1 MSFHLLIKRR
11 GQRGLRKRLPLLQT
25 EQQSQRWLMDD
36 WFGYVMPGETGDIKD
51 YHEEKSRSV
60 PQEERDNQVVSDDLQ
75 RFVSRLSGSQHSTA

>member
-1 MSFHLLIKRR
+1 
-11 GQRGLRKRLPLLQT
+11 
-25 EQQSQRWLMDD
+25 MDD

-75 RFVSRLSGSQHSTA
+75 RFVSHLSGSQHSTA